1 VRAILKGGAA
11 LPTLTV
17 DWNDP
22 GPISQK
28 WLELDGREFLEQIG
42 RAQIPLPPILS
53 VFDISEDSI
62 GDGWIEFSMRPQGF
76 MLNLAGTV
84 HGGALATLIDSALTC
99 ALVTRLAKGIA
110 CTTIDLQMRFFR
122 PAHLSAE
129 RLTARAEVLNM
140 GTTLG
145 TTSGEIR
152 DAKGRLI
159 VHATS
164 TLAIAPAASLV
175 RERR

>member
-1 VRAILKGGAA
+1 M
-11 LPTLTV
+11 PTLQV
-17 DWNDP
+17 EWNDP
-22 GPISQK
+22 GPISAK
-28 WLELDGREFLEQIG
+28 WMELDGREFLEQIG
-42 RAQIPLPPILS
+42 RGDIPLPPILS
-53 VFDISEDSI
+53 VMDISEGSV
-62 GDGWIEFSMRPQGF
+62 GEGWIEFSMRPQGF

-84 HGGALATLIDSALTC
+84 HGGVLATLVDSALTC
-99 ALVTRLAKGIA
+99 ALVTKLPKGMA

-145 TTSGEIR
+145 TTAGEIR

-164 TLAIAPAASLV
+164 TLAIAPASSLV
-175 RERR
+175 RERS

>member
-1 VRAILKGGAA
+1 M
-11 LPTLTV
+11 PTLQV

-22 GPISQK
+22 GPIAAK
-28 WLELDGREFLEQIG
+28 WMELDGREFLEQIG
-42 RAQIPLPPILS
+42 RREIPLPPILS
-53 VFDISEDSI
+53 VMDISEGSV

-84 HGGALATLIDSALTC
+84 HGGVLATLIDSALTC
-99 ALVTRLAKGIA
+99 ALVTRLSKGVA

-129 RLTARAEVLNM
+129 LLTARAEVLNM

-145 TTSGEIR
+145 TTTGEIR

-164 TLAIAPAASLV
+164 TLAIAPASALV
-175 RERR
+175 RERN

>member
-1 VRAILKGGAA
+1 M
-11 LPTLTV
+11 PTLQLEWT
-17 DWNDP
+17 DP
-22 GPISQK
+22 GAIGAK
-28 WLELDGREFLEQIG
+28 WMQLDGREFLEQIG
-42 RAQIPLPPILS
+42 RGEIPLPPILS
-53 VFDISEDSI
+53 VLDISEGSV

-84 HGGALATLIDSALTC
+84 HGGVLATLIDSALTC
-99 ALVTRLAKGIA
+99 ALVTRLPKGMA

-129 RLTARAEVLNM
+129 RLTARAEVLHF

-145 TTSGEIR
+145 ATTGEIR

-159 VHATS
+159 AHGTS
-164 TLAIAPAASLV
+164 SLAIAPAGALV
-175 RERR
+175 RER

>member
-1 VRAILKGGAA
+1 M
-11 LPTLTV
+11 PTLQV
-17 DWNDP
+17 DWADP
-22 GPISQK
+22 REIGAK
-28 WLELDGREFLEQIG
+28 WMQLDGREFLEQIG
-42 RAQIPLPPILS
+42 RGEIPLPPILS
-53 VFDISEDSI
+53 VLDISEGSV

-84 HGGALATLIDSALTC
+84 HGGVLATLVDSALTC
-99 ALVTRLAKGIA
+99 ALVTRLAKGMA

-145 TTSGEIR
+145 ATAGEIR

-164 TLAIAPAASLV
+164 SLAIAPASVLV
-175 RERR
+175 KERA

>member
-1 VRAILKGGAA
+1 M
-11 LPTLTV
+11 PTLRV

-22 GPISQK
+22 SAISERWTQ
-28 WLELDGREFLEQIG
+28 LDGRAFLEAIG
-42 RAQIPLPPILS
+42 SGDIPLPPILS
-53 VFDISEDSI
+53 VLDIHEGRL

-84 HGGALATLIDSALTC
+84 HGGVLATLVDSALTC
-99 ALVTRLAKGIA
+99 ALVTRLAKGMA

-145 TTSGEIR
+145 ATAGEIR

-164 TLAIAPAASLV
+164 SLAIAPANALV
-175 RERR
+175 RER